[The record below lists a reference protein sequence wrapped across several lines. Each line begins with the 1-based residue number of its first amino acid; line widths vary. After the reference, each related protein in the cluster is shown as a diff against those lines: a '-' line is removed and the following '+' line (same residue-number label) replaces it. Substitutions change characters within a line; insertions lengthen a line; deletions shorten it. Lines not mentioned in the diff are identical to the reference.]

1 MRTENTEFKLSGINH
16 LALVCS
22 DMERTVDFYANVLG
36 MPLIKTIELP
46 GGMGQHFFFDIGNND
61 CLAFFWFPNAPDRA
75 PGVAAAGGLPG
86 VGDLASAIGSMNH
99 VAFNVSADEIEAYRE
114 RLLAKGIECT
124 AIMNH
129 DDSPRQIADEMYPGV
144 FVRSVYFFDPDGI
157 LLEFAAWTR
166 TFTEADIQV
175 KPARALSA
183 QT

>member
-1 MRTENTEFKLSGINH
+1 
-16 LALVCS
+16 
-22 DMERTVDFYANVLG
+22 
-36 MPLIKTIELP
+36 
-46 GGMGQHFFFDIGNND
+46 
-61 CLAFFWFPNAPDRA
+61 
-75 PGVAAAGGLPG
+75 
-86 VGDLASAIGSMNH
+86 
-99 VAFNVSADEIEAYRE
+99 
-114 RLLAKGIECT
+114 
-124 AIMNH
+124 MNH